1 MQSNFNFLQQEFP
14 DIYREIQEAEKNTFI
29 APRYAALL
37 CRSTL
42 EKAIFWLYKNDED
55 LELPYDTKLG
65 ALLHNESFKN
75 ILRPSMLME
84 LDIVRIQGNNAAHG
98 KMVKALDA
106 LQSLKNSFRFLSF
119 LSKYYSESNPEIFD
133 FDEKVI
139 PYGDTKDKN
148 NKQLQ
153 ALAESLEQ
161 QRAEAQKA
169 LKEQVKLAEEN
180 DALRKQL
187 EAQLK
192 IIAERKEER
201 FQETTVEQAIPEL
214 TSENQTRLLL
224 IDLLLREAGWEF
236 PSDGR
241 VPTGRGGISVTSEFE
256 VYGMPITTNPS
267 GKGYV
272 DYVLWGDNG
281 LPLAVVEAKSTIHS
295 ASKGK
300 HQASLYADC
309 LEKSTG
315 QRPIIFYS
323 NGFETHIWDDTFYP
337 DRKVQGLYTKEELQ
351 QLIERRSSR
360 KDLRDFSVNTAIAG
374 RYYQLEAIQRVAEH
388 LVTINQNKLTGKS
401 RKALLVMATGSG
413 KTRTAAA
420 MVDMFT
426 KCNWAKRILF
436 LADRTAL
443 VTQAKNAFKEH
454 LPHLSAI
461 DLTKEK
467 EDNGTRV
474 VFSTYKTILNKID
487 NLKNED
493 ERFYGVGHFDI
504 IIIDEAHRSVYS
516 KYLSIFSYFDSIL
529 IGLTATPK
537 KDIDHNT
544 YTLFEI
550 EDDNPTYAYELNK
563 AVADNF
569 LKPPKAFKVPLKF
582 PREGIVYDDLSEA
595 DKKRFR
601 EIFGAEFG
609 GANEIVNVNK
619 SQINTWLYNK
629 NTIDIVL
636 DYLMTN
642 GQKVEGGDKIGK
654 TIIFAKNHKHAV
666 FIEERFNKNYP
677 QYGGSFLRVIDN
689 YEEKAQDLLEK
700 FCYDKGDEKDPQ
712 IAVSV
717 DMMDTGVDAP
727 RVLNLIF
734 FKEVKTFSKYWQM
747 IGRGTRLC
755 PDIFEPGKH
764 KEYFLIFDFCGN
776 FEYFGDNPDGEA
788 QKTSLSLSQQTFN
801 TKLEIIMAIRMLQS
815 PTDEQERIQLKFT
828 EDLHQLVSSLDES
841 RFEVRKH
848 WRYVVEY
855 KDRARWNNLL
865 QGDILNIHGNLSHLV
880 DFNQD
885 KDEFA
890 KRFDLLTYKLQ
901 LALISGSKAQLLYIE
916 SIVSIANMLF
926 TKRNIPAV
934 QSKISLIQ
942 KLQQEQFWSTI
953 DAQKLE
959 EIRNEIR
966 ELVQFLKDEKKLDPI
981 YTSFTDEL
989 NEDMV
994 EEVDILST
1002 YTSLQS
1008 YKDRVES
1015 FIRKNKSHLVID
1027 KLYKN
1032 LPITV
1037 QELELLEQFLINA
1050 ALESKDRFAREYGN
1064 QPLGKFVRNIVGL
1077 DIEITN
1083 QLFADFIAK
1092 GNLNANQ
1099 ITFIQKIITYLN
1111 TKGVLE
1117 KQLLTQPP
1125 FNEQHDEGIFGIFP
1139 EEPQF
1144 DSIIRVINEVNQN
1157 AMFA

>member
-1 MQSNFNFLQQEFP
+1 MQSNFTFLHQEFP
-14 DIYREIQEAEKNTFI
+14 EIYREIVEAEKHTFT

-42 EKAIFWLYKNDED
+42 EKTMFWLYKNDED

-75 ILRPSMLME
+75 ILKPSMLME
-84 LDIVRIQGNNAAHG
+84 LDIIRLNGNNAAHG
-98 KMVKALDA
+98 KTVKALDA
-106 LQSLKNSFRFLSF
+106 LQSLKNSFRFLTF
-119 LSKYYSESNPEIFD
+119 LSKYYSENNPNIPAFE
-133 FDEKVI
+133 EGVI
-139 PYGDTKDKN
+139 PYGDTNDKN
-148 NKQLQ
+148 TKQLQ
-153 ALAESLEQ
+153 ALAEKLEQ
-161 QRAEAQKA
+161 ERAEAQKA
-169 LKEQVKLAEEN
+169 LKLQEKLAEEN
-180 DALRKQL
+180 DSLRKQL
-187 EAQLK
+187 EEQLQL
-192 IIAERKEER
+192 IAERKEVR

-214 TSENQTRLLL
+214 TSEHNTRLIL
-224 IDLLLREAGWEF
+224 INLLLREAGWDNFRE
-236 PSDGR
+236 GR
-241 VPTGRGGISVTSEFE
+241 EIEFE
-256 VYGMPITTNPS
+256 VIGMPLTTNPS
-267 GKGYV
+267 GKGFV

-295 ASKGK
+295 AAKGK

-315 QRPIIFYS
+315 QRPVIFYS
-323 NGFETHIWDDTFYP
+323 NGFETHLWDDTFYP
-337 DRKVQGLYTKEELQ
+337 DRKVQGFYTKEELQ
-351 QLIERRSSR
+351 LLIERRFNR
-360 KDLRDFSVNTAIAG
+360 TDLREFRVNTDIAG
-374 RYYQLEAIQRVAEH
+374 RYYQLEAIQRVAESM
-388 LVTINQNKLTGKS
+388 VTNHQNRLKGKS

-426 KCNWAKRILF
+426 KCNWAKKILF

-493 ERFYGVGHFDI
+493 ERFYGVGHFDV

-516 KYLSIFSYFDSIL
+516 KYQSIFSYFDSIL
-529 IGLTATPK
+529 LGLTATPK

-544 YTLFEI
+544 YSLFEI

-569 LKPPKAFKVPLKF
+569 LKPPHAFKIPLKF
-582 PREGIVYDDLSEA
+582 PREGIVYEDLSEA
-595 DKKRFR
+595 DKTRFR
-601 EIFGAEFG
+601 EIFGVQFG
-609 GANEIVNVNK
+609 DENEVVNVNK
-619 SQINTWLYNK
+619 NQINTWLYN
-629 NTIDIVL
+629 NDTIDKVL

-642 GQKVEGGDKIGK
+642 GQKVAGGDKIGK
-654 TIIFAKNHKHAV
+654 TIVFAKNHKHAV

-677 QYGGSFLRVIDN
+677 QYGGNFLRVIDN

-700 FCYDKGDEKDPQ
+700 FCFDKGDEKDPQ

-727 RVLNLIF
+727 RVLNLVF
-734 FKEVKTFSKYWQM
+734 FKEVKSFSKYWQM

-755 PDIFEPGKH
+755 PDIFEPGKD
-764 KEYFLIFDFCGN
+764 KEYFLLFDFCGN
-776 FEYFGDNPDGEA
+776 FEYFGDNPDGET

-801 TKLEIIMAIRMLQS
+801 TKLKIVMAVRLLED
-815 PTDEQERIQLKFT
+815 PTAEQDNIQIQFT
-828 EDLHQLVSSLDES
+828 DDLHQLVDHLDDS

-848 WRYVVEY
+848 WRYVKEY
-855 KDRARWNNLL
+855 KNRERWNNLI
-865 QGDILNIHGNLSHLV
+865 QGDILNIQNNLSHLV
-880 DFNQD
+880 DYNKD

-890 KRFDLLTYKLQ
+890 KRFDLLVYKLQ
-901 LALISGSKAQLLYIE
+901 LALITGNKAQVKHIE
-916 SIVSIANMLF
+916 NIFTIANMLF

-934 QSKISLIQ
+934 QSKITTIKKIQ
-942 KLQQEQFWSTI
+942 NEQFWSTVNE
-953 DAQKLE
+953 QQLE
-959 EIRNEIR
+959 EIRQEIR
-966 ELVQFLKDEKKLDPI
+966 ELLQFLKDEKKLDPI

-989 NEDMV
+989 DLDSV
-994 EEVDILST
+994 QEVDIMAT

-1008 YKDRVES
+1008 YKDRVEA

-1032 LPITV
+1032 SPITEN
-1037 QELELLEQFLINA
+1037 ELEVLEDFLLKE
-1050 ALESKDRFAREYGN
+1050 ALESKDRFTKEYGE
-1064 QPLGKFVRNIVGL
+1064 QPLGKFVRNIIGL
-1077 DIEITN
+1077 DIEVSN
-1083 QLFADFIAK
+1083 QLFANFISK

-1099 ITFIQKIITYLN
+1099 ITFIQKMITYLN
-1111 TKGVLE
+1111 QNGTIE
-1117 KQLLTQPP
+1117 KSLLTQAP
-1125 FNEQHDEGIFGIFP
+1125 FNENHGDGIFGIFP
-1139 EEPQF
+1139 EEDKVF
-1144 DSIIRVINEVNQN
+1144 KIIKVLNQVNEN
-1157 AMFA
+1157 AGFA

>member
-1 MQSNFNFLQQEFP
+1 MQSNFTFLQQEFP
-14 DIYREIQEAEKNTFI
+14 DIYREIQDAEKHTFT

-55 LELPYDTKLG
+55 LELPYDNKLG
-65 ALLHNESFKN
+65 ALLHSESFKN
-75 ILRPSMLME
+75 ILKPSMLME
-84 LDIVRIQGNNAAHG
+84 LDVIRLNGNNAAHG
-98 KMVKALDA
+98 KIVKALEA

-119 LSKYYSESNPEIFD
+119 LSTYYSEKNSTIPA
-133 FDEKVI
+133 FDERII
-139 PYGDTKDKN
+139 PYGDANDKN
-148 NKQLQ
+148 KKQIQ
-153 ALAESLEQ
+153 ELAEKLEV
-161 QRAEAQKA
+161 QRTDAQKA
-169 LKEQVKLAEEN
+169 LKQQEKLLEEN
-180 DALRKQL
+180 DDLRKQL
-187 EAQLK
+187 EAQEQ
-192 IIAERKEER
+192 IITERKERRLQEVNFER
-201 FQETTVEQAIPEL
+201 AIPEL
-214 TSENQTRLLL
+214 TSENVTRLLL
-224 IDLLLREAGWEF
+224 IDLLLREAGWDKMQE
-236 PSDGR
+236 GR
-241 VPTGRGGISVTSEFE
+241 EIEFE
-256 VYGMPITTNPS
+256 VNGMPLVTNPS
-267 GKGYV
+267 GKGFV

-337 DRKVQGLYTKEELQ
+337 DRRVQGFYTKEELQ
-351 QLIERRSSR
+351 LLIERRVNR
-360 KDLRDFSVNTAIAG
+360 TDLRAFKVNADIAG
-374 RYYQLEAIQRVAEH
+374 RYYQLEAIKRIAESM
-388 LVTINQNKLTGKS
+388 VTTHENVLKGKN

-493 ERFYGVGHFDI
+493 ERFYGVGHFDV

-516 KYLSIFSYFDSIL
+516 KYLSIFSYFDSL
-529 IGLTATPK
+529 LVGLTATPK

-563 AVADNF
+563 AVADKF
-569 LKPPKAFKVPLKF
+569 LKPPKAFKIPLKF
-582 PREGIVYDDLSEA
+582 PREGIIYNDLSEE
-595 DKKRFR
+595 DKARFR
-601 EIFGAEFG
+601 ELFGVQFG
-609 GANEIVNVNK
+609 DENEIINVSK

-629 NTIDIVL
+629 DTIDKVL

-642 GQKVEGGDKIGK
+642 GQKVSGGDKIGK
-654 TIIFAKNHKHAV
+654 TIIFAKNHQHAV

-677 QYGGSFLRVIDN
+677 QYGGNFLRIIDN

-700 FCYDKGDEKDPQ
+700 FCFDKGDEKDPQ

-727 RVLNLIF
+727 RVLNLVF

-776 FEYFGDNPDGEA
+776 FEYFGDNPDGET
-788 QKTSLSLSQQTFN
+788 QKATLSLSQQTFN
-801 TKLEIIMAIRMLQS
+801 TKLDILMGIRMLPE
-815 PTDEQERIQLKFT
+815 PTEEQERIQLQYT
-828 EDLHQLVSSLDES
+828 DDLHRLVDKLDDS

-848 WRYVVEY
+848 WRYVLEY
-855 KDRARWNNLL
+855 KDRKRWDNLV
-865 QGDILNIHGNLSHLV
+865 QGDILNIQNNLSLLI
-880 DFNQD
+880 DYNQD

-890 KRFDLLTYKLQ
+890 KRFDLLIYKLQ
-901 LALISGSKAQLLYIE
+901 LALITGNKVQVRHIDN
-916 SIVSIANMLF
+916 VFNIANMLF

-934 QSKISLIQ
+934 QAKLPTIK
-942 KLQQEQFWSTI
+942 KLQNEQFWSAI
-953 DAQKLE
+953 NEVQLE
-959 EIRNEIR
+959 NIRDEIRD
-966 ELVQFLKDEKKLDPI
+966 LVQFLKDEKKLDSV

-989 NEDMV
+989 DLNLV
-994 EEVDILST
+994 QEVDIMST

-1008 YKDRVES
+1008 YKDRVEA

-1032 LPITV
+1032 LPITEK
-1037 QELELLEQFLINA
+1037 ELEVLEAFLIKE
-1050 ALESKDRFAREYGN
+1050 ALESKDRFTTEYGE

-1077 DIEITN
+1077 DIEIAN
-1083 QLFADFIAK
+1083 QLFADFISK

-1099 ITFIQKIITYLN
+1099 ITFMQKIITYLN
-1111 TKGVLE
+1111 QNGVID
-1117 KQLLTQPP
+1117 KQLLTRSP
-1125 FNEQHDEGIFGIFP
+1125 FNDQHDNGIFGIFP
-1139 EEPQF
+1139 EDEKALQII
-1144 DSIIRVINEVNQN
+1144 SIINEVNSN
-1157 AMFA
+1157 AMLA